1 MKLSDVSVTSYH
13 IHSNIN
19 YEKLLFEICMHEMF
33 ADVNFYLQKFNFYLL
48 CKNQKKNPQKMGNI
62 FHQKRLVVVCY
73 HHVDGRCFR
82 SGLEIYQDKNA
93 PINER
98 VADLMKK

>member
-1 MKLSDVSVTSYH
+1 
-13 IHSNIN
+13 
-19 YEKLLFEICMHEMF
+19 
-33 ADVNFYLQKFNFYLL
+33 
-48 CKNQKKNPQKMGNI
+48 
-62 FHQKRLVVVCY
+62 LVVVCY

-98 VADLMKK
+98 VADLMKKMTLTEICRFNEKISQTSISTREP